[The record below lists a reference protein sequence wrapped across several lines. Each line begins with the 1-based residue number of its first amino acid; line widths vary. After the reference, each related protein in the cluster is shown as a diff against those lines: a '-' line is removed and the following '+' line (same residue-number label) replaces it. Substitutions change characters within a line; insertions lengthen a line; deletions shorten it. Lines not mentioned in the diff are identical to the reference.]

1 MKVIALLNCIQWLK
15 NLLILV
21 PAFFFGEQWEAG
33 MAVELLIA
41 VLSFNLLTSAVY
53 LINDLNDLASD
64 KLHPEKCRR
73 ALASEMITAKTAVLM
88 IVLLL
93 LTGFTGFIFTGI
105 LPLLFAVIYFLMNV
119 LYTFYLKQIPL
130 IDLLILVSGYQL
142 RLLIGGSIA
151 HVPLTGWLHSLV
163 FLLSVLL
170 LLQKRRSDVLL
181 YQEKGIILRATVPFY
196 ARLSLRK
203 INGGL
208 LWIIAGLYTTY
219 VVHLILKDSRFLLT
233 TFTVPLVFVGLY
245 RTFQLMNRNPHRDI
259 LRVAFLDG
267 WIWGTGLGWVLLF
280 FITLYRWS

>member
-21 PAFFFGEQWEAG
+21 PAFFFGEQWKAG

-41 VLSFNLLTSAVY
+41 VLSFSLLTSAVY
-53 LINDLNDLASD
+53 LINDLKDLESD
-64 KLHPEKCRR
+64 KLHPEKSRR
-73 ALASEMITAKTAVLM
+73 ALASGMITAKTAAWM

-93 LTGFTGFIFTGI
+93 LAGFTGFIFTGAV
-105 LPLLFAVIYFLMNV
+105 PLLFAAIYFVMNV
-119 LYTFYLKQIPL
+119 LYTVYLKQIPF

-163 FLLSVLL
+163 FLLSILL

-181 YQEKGIILRATVPFY
+181 YQENGIVLRATVPFY

-208 LWIIAGLYTTY
+208 LWIIAGLYTAY
-219 VVHLILKDSRFLLT
+219 VIHLILNDSRFLLT
-233 TFTVPLVFVGLY
+233 ILTVPLVFAGLY
-245 RTFQLMNRNPHRDI
+245 RIFQLMNRNPHRDI

-267 WIWGTGLGWVLLF
+267 WIWGTGLGWLVLF
-280 FITLYRWS
+280 FITLYKWA